1 MTQNLTKTL
10 YIITLVVLVTA
21 CTKYGV
27 DGVTPIP
34 KAVDLGIV
42 VNGKNIKWASFNLGT
57 SNECEYGDYYAW
69 GETSPK
75 LEYTWATYAHANGS
89 ETKITKY
96 YTGTFLDYWDG
107 IGSPDNK
114 AEFKDYDYVDD
125 AARAKL
131 GGKWRIPTREEWEKL
146 MWQCNWKW
154 TTLNG
159 VSGMLVTASNG
170 NSIFLPASPR
180 VESGYYW
187 SSSLDKDSPLC
198 AFDVTFDNP
207 YWHLSI
213 FYVGVNGGSH
223 GRAYG
228 RIIRPVCEE

>member
-75 LEYTWATYAHANGS
+75 LEYTWATYAYAHANGS
-89 ETKITKY
+89 EIKITKY

-131 GGKWRIPTREEWEKL
+131 GGKWRIPTRKEWEML
-146 MWQCNWKW
+146 IGQCNWKW

-170 NSIFLPASPR
+170 SSIFLPASPR
-180 VESGYYW
+180 DGFGLYW
-187 SSSLDKDSPLC
+187 SSSLDKDSPFC
-198 AFDVTFDNP
+198 AKDVIIKND
-207 YWHLSI
+207 YR
-213 FYVGVNGGSH
+213 YVGYDVNVGSH
-223 GRAYG
+223 GRAFG
-228 RIIRPVCEE
+228 MIIRPVCEE